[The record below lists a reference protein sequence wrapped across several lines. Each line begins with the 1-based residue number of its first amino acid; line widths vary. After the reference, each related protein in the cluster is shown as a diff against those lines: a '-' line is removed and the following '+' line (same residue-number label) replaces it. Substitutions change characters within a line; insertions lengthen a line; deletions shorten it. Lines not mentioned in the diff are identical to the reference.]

1 MVMSSVRLRPPPS
14 ETHLVP
20 PPWTPLLLASRWWVR
35 HGWGLGLKR
44 LMLREWLDVGLQQ
57 NPRRDRV
64 VRTRYGFRVRVGTTE
79 DLIQRSILVHGCWEP
94 HVSAFIAGRLTPG
107 AGLVDVGA
115 NVGYYSLLA
124 AQLVGP
130 QGRVVAVEP
139 APDTHAALRANLD
152 LNGFSQVRTVRCAVT
167 AEPGEVRLFV
177 PHAGNVGATSVIE
190 PERHTAELRVPGLP
204 MTEAVTEEELRQA
217 RIIKIDVEGAEGT
230 VLASLVPL
238 LDDLPADCEIVV
250 EVSPDRLAA
259 CGTTADE
266 VLAPFL
272 AHGLHPY
279 RLVNSYMPEDYPVM
293 LRRPRPPVRVRG
305 PVTEQMDLVL
315 SRVDAEA
322 LA

>member
-1 MVMSSVRLRPPPS
+1 MSSAGLRPPPS

-44 LMLREWLDVGLQQ
+44 LMLREWLDVGLRQ
-57 NPRRDRV
+57 NPRRDQV
-64 VRTRYGFRVRVGTTE
+64 VRTRYGFRVRVATTE

-94 HVSAFIAGRLTPG
+94 QVSAFIAARLTPG
-107 AGLVDVGA
+107 SGLVDVGA
-115 NVGYYSLLA
+115 NLGYYSLLA

-130 QGRVVAVEP
+130 EGMVVAVEP
-139 APDTHAALRANLD
+139 APEMHSALRANID
-152 LNGFSQVRTVRCAVT
+152 LNGFSHVRAVRCAIT

-177 PHAGNVGATSVIE
+177 PHAGNLGATSLIQ
-190 PERHTAELRVPGLP
+190 PDRHEAELRVPGLP
-204 MTEAVTEEELRQA
+204 MTEAVTAEEFRRA

-230 VLASLVPL
+230 VLAGLVPL
-238 LDDLPADCEIVV
+238 LDELPADCEIVV

-259 CGTTADE
+259 CGTTPDE

-279 RLVNSYMPEDYPVM
+279 RLVNSYMPEDYPAM
-293 LRRPRPPVRVRG
+293 LRQPRPPVRVRG

-315 SRVDAEA
+315 SRVDADA
-322 LA
+322 LT